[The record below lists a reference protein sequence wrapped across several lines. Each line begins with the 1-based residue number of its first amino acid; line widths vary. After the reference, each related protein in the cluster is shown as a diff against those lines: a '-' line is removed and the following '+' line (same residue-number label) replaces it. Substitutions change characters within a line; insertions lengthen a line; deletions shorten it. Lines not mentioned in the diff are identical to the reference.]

1 MESIQP
7 RGDGGS
13 GGVVAVDVERKD
25 GFGKCPAGK
34 VAWAGNELICGVV
47 TETEASR
54 FPGTNWVISN
64 S

>member
-13 GGVVAVDVERKD
+13 GGVVAVGVERKD
-25 GFGKCPAGK
+25 GFEKCPADK
-34 VAWAGNELICGVV
+34 MAWTGNGLICRVV

-54 FPGTNWVISN
+54 FAGTNWMISN